1 MSSSCQAPKGIV
13 MNLALHRLMIIFLST
28 SITKPQSVLPM
39 VTAMLLLYNQ
49 QLLCLNIT
57 VQNCIYQESFKESC
71 LFWLMM
77 CNKTYIYI
85 YTCVCVYAYISQIT
99 ILQKIPH
106 WKANLLNYPRI
117 STNIKDIINVD
128 WLQTWI

>member
-1 MSSSCQAPKGIV
+1 MSSSCQAQKGIV

-28 SITKPQSVLPM
+28 SITKPQSVFPM

-77 CNKTYIYI
+77 CNKTYVYVCVCV
-85 YTCVCVYAYISQIT
+85 CVCVYISNHYSPKNPT
-99 ILQKIPH
+99 LKS
-106 WKANLLNYPRI
+106 KFAEL
-117 STNIKDIINVD
+117 SKNINKHKR
-128 WLQTWI
+128 

>member
-1 MSSSCQAPKGIV
+1 MSSSCQAQKGIM
-13 MNLALHRLMIIFLST
+13 MNLALHQLMIIFLST
-28 SITKPQSVLPM
+28 SITKPQSVFPM

-57 VQNCIYQESFKESC
+57 VQNCIYQESFKEFC

-77 CNKTYIYI
+77 CNKTCV
-85 YTCVCVYAYISQIT
+85 CVCVYAYISQIT

-106 WKANLLNYPRI
+106 LKANLLNYPGI
-117 STNIKDIINVD
+117 SANIKDKINVD
-128 WLQTWI
+128 